1 MLKMPRHEFPND
13 RKITGLQETRSEYTL
28 SVEQR
33 KYTSIAEAP
42 KERHRKTCVAGRDA
56 TPLSYCKTSM

>member
-1 MLKMPRHEFPND
+1 MLKMPRHEFHND

-42 KERHRKTCVAGRDA
+42 KERHRKACVWGGMRR
-56 TPLSYCKTSM
+56 L